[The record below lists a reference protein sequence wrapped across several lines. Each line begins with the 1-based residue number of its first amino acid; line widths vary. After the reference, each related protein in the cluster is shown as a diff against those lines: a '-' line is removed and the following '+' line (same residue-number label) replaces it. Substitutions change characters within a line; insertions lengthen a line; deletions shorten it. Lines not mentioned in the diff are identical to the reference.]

1 MRQKNTRAKYK
12 KGKGT
17 PEGVQG
23 FENTRRLGARERTRG
38 SDATRC
44 ESRLFAGDIM
54 IVQTGSVRH
63 GKHVEVFM
71 CFSSYILH

>member
-23 FENTRRLGARERTRG
+23 FENTRRLGAREKTRG

-44 ESRLFAGDIM
+44 ESRLFAGG
-54 IVQTGSVRH
+54 T
-63 GKHVEVFM
+63 F
-71 CFSSYILH
+71 